1 MQQTILVTGGAGYI
15 GSACVQ
21 ALRTSG
27 HEVVVFDDLTTGK
40 REKVPDGVELV
51 VGDLTDEVA
60 LESLFSQHEFD
71 AVIHCA
77 AKKAVGESE
86 ERPEYYFKN
95 NVAGTLNLLTAMATH
110 AVPKIIFSSTAAV
123 YAPATTSKPFQ
134 EGSLVGPVS
143 VYGQSKL
150 MAETLIK
157 EFVRTGKLSK
167 YVIFRYFNVAGDVGL
182 HYKEDAA
189 QNVFPLIARALTNE
203 TSFNQYGADYDTKD
217 GSGVRDY
224 IHVAD
229 LAEAHLRAL
238 SLSDSDT
245 FNLGTGTGYSV
256 TELITAFE
264 AAAGKKLNV
273 TLSPR
278 RAGDVAMVVADAGYA
293 RSSLGWEPTHTLKD
307 MVESTVQVYGL

>member
-21 ALRTSG
+21 ALKTAG
-27 HEVVVFDDLTTGK
+27 HHVVVFDDLTTGK
-40 REKVPDGVELV
+40 REKVPDGIELV
-51 VGDLTDEVA
+51 VGDLTDEAA

-86 ERPEYYFKN
+86 ECPEYYFKN

-123 YAPATTSKPFQ
+123 YAPAISVTAFTEASPI
-134 EGSLVGPVS
+134 GPVS

-150 MAETLIK
+150 MAEILIK
-157 EFVRTGKLSK
+157 EFVRTGKLSN
-167 YVIFRYFNVAGDVGL
+167 YVIFRYFNVAGDAGL
-182 HYKEDAA
+182 HYNEDAA
-189 QNVFPLIARALTNE
+189 QNVFPLIARALTNGS
-203 TSFNQYGADYDTKD
+203 SFNQYGSDYETKD

-229 LAEAHLRAL
+229 LAEAHLLAL
-238 SLSDSDT
+238 SLSHSDT
-245 FNLGTGTGYSV
+245 FNLGTGAGYSV
-256 TELITAFE
+256 TELIAAFE
-264 AAAGKKLNV
+264 AAAGKKLLV
-273 TLSPR
+273 IHSPR
-278 RAGDVAMVVADAGYA
+278 RAGDVAMVVADGRHA

-307 MVESTVQVYGL
+307 MVESTVRVYGL